1 LVLLTLAATQG
12 VLWSLFTAPLNG
24 PDEAAHAAY
33 VQTIAETGT
42 RPSRTSGTG
51 STSTV
56 LNKVRVELGLGPMLG
71 HVEARPDADNAP
83 NVEREIERLPDRAW
97 KDGTGPNAVAQNP
110 PLYYAYAA
118 MAYRL
123 SPDRS
128 ILGRLFA
135 VRLATVALY
144 VGTVFFA
151 WLLASEL
158 FSPLWQRFTASA
170 LVALQPKLVAMGA
183 VINPDTLLFM
193 VSTGFLW
200 MSARLVLRGW
210 STPRVAGVAAFAGAA
225 ALTHGRGL
233 YLIPALAVALLVAL
247 IRHRP
252 TRVEIVRASFAA
264 VGVLLVAA
272 VVITGWKAPQ
282 GGGAAYG
289 GEVRQSAPF
298 NVKQFLSYV
307 FQFYFGP
314 FSFLQSLGPPHG
326 YRQVYIE
333 TFFGAF
339 GSLEVNYRPSAY
351 DLLQIGAAIG
361 LAAFGATVVAR
372 WSAVKRQRPL
382 WVLALG
388 TFGSLLLVLH
398 VSAYRDLVLGGDPLL
413 TGRYLLPV
421 VGLYAVAV
429 TWVVGSLPQ
438 LVRLP
443 AAGVVLALATA
454 LTMQG
459 LLLEATRFYV

>member
-1 LVLLTLAATQG
+1 MLAAIQG

-33 VQTIAETGT
+33 VQAVAETGE

-71 HVEARPDADNAP
+71 HVEARPDAGNAP
-83 NVEREIERLPDRAW
+83 NVERAIEQLSDRAW

-118 MAYRL
+118 LAYRL

-135 VRLATVALY
+135 IRLATVALF
-144 VGTVFFA
+144 VATVLFA

-158 FSPLWQRFTASA
+158 FGPLWQRFTATA

-210 STPRVAGVAAFAGAA
+210 STARVAGVAAFAATA

-247 IRHRP
+247 LRHRP
-252 TRVEIVRASFAA
+252 TLVDIARAGLAV

-272 VVITGWKAPQ
+272 VVIVGWKAPA

-289 GEVRQSAPF
+289 GEIGQHAPF
-298 NVKQFLSYV
+298 NLKQFLSYL

-314 FSFLQSLGPPHG
+314 FSFLQPLGPPHG

-339 GSLEVNYRPSAY
+339 GSLEVNYRTSVY

-361 LAAFGATVVAR
+361 LATFGGVVVAR
-372 WSAVKRQRPL
+372 WSAVKRHWPL
-382 WVLALG
+382 WILALG

-398 VSAYRDLVLGGDPLL
+398 VSAYRDLTLGGDPLL

-429 TWVVGSLPQ
+429 AWVVGSLPR
-438 LVRLP
+438 LLRLP
-443 AAGVVLALATA
+443 VAGVVLALATA
-454 LTMQG
+454 LAIQG